1 MKKIFLAIA
10 ASFAISPTFGAKI
23 AVSSYPWQKAT
34 VVEMLSDLREIGVR
48 NVSMFQNIRL
58 GGGGKYAGEIFRYNM
73 PEVAKAEAKK
83 IFDASGARV
92 VSIGHI
98 SLSDEAEIKKVF
110 EFAKYFGAEAMTV
123 EAPESALPAYDRLA
137 KEYGIKAG
145 LYNHRAKP
153 KGGKA
158 EPPYSTPE
166 KMNAALARRS
176 GLGAFPDCGH
186 WGRSGF
192 DIIESL
198 KKLEGKIS
206 AVNIQD
212 LTESGGCEEYGKGVL
227 PLDDFLKELEKLGF
241 DGWCVVMFDAAP
253 DRSQIEKVA
262 PSVKYLEACGF
273 QK

>member
-1 MKKIFLAIA
+1 MKKIFLTIA
-10 ASFAISPTFGAKI
+10 ASLALFPAFGAKI

-34 VVEMLSDLREIGVR
+34 IAEMLSDLRGIGVR
-48 NVSMFQNIRL
+48 NVSMFQNMRL
-58 GGGGKYAGEIFRYNM
+58 GGNGKYAGEIFRYDM
-73 PEVAKAEAKK
+73 PDAAKAEAKK
-83 IFDASGARV
+83 IFDGAGARV

-123 EAPESALPAYDRLA
+123 EAPARALPIYDRLA

-145 LYNHRAKP
+145 LYNHPAGR

-166 KMNAALARRS
+166 KMAAALALCDN
-176 GLGAFPDCGH
+176 LGAFPDCGH

-192 DIIESL
+192 DIIKCL
-198 KKLEGKIS
+198 KKLGGKIS

-212 LTESGGCEEYGKGVL
+212 LTASGECEEYGKGVL
-227 PLDDFLKELEKLGF
+227 PLDGFLGELAGF

-262 PSVKYLEACGF
+262 PSVKYLEAHGF